1 MKDEAIMST
10 IRNNPQ
16 LPPYR
21 AGLGKVLLFKLID
34 YGLSEEVRFL
44 RYFEGSHKK
53 SKSIGDM
60 PERGICVELNQ
71 ILVMDGDLVIRWP
84 KTGGGIFMLQG
95 IIEKSPE

>member
-1 MKDEAIMST
+1 MKDEVIMST
-10 IRNNPQ
+10 VRNNPQ

-21 AGLGKVLLFKLID
+21 AGPGKVLLFKPID
-34 YGLSEEVRFL
+34 HGLSEGVGFL

-60 PERGICVELNQ
+60 PERGICVELDQ

-95 IIEKSPE
+95 IIKKSPK